1 MTFVKLFSGYSSS
14 EVSGSVFNL
23 LKSRGFGRFSIIL
36 KFLHL
41 LFSKRFES
49 LKFSRLSDS
58 QRIRLCIINKHHDPL
73 KILKLNRIMRR
84 GITKNILEMKI
95 CIYFIYNIWTSFL
108 TSCYNCSNCY
118 TESNKNDCCCN
129 KG

>member
-58 QRIRLCIINKHHDPL
+58 QRIRLCIINKHPVY
-73 KILKLNRIMRR
+73 
-84 GITKNILEMKI
+84 KNKRLEN
-95 CIYFIYNIWTSFL
+95 F
-108 TSCYNCSNCY
+108 
-118 TESNKNDCCCN
+118 
-129 KG
+129 